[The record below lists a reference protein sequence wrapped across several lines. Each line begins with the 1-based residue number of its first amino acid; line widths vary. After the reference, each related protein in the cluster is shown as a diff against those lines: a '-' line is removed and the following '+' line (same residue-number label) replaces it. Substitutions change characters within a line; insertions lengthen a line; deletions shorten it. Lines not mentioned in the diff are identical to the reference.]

1 MTIRQGHNVIAGS
14 SGRQLQD
21 AFPLFFDHRFTFDP
35 QDIRW
40 VNSEDYSWL
49 DGEVYRGG
57 YNKLLSQYQP
67 TGIFKAT
74 SLNYTCVFSDL
85 SIVETNVPVAT
96 GTITDLQDWATS
108 AGYTTTG
115 TTIEELVVQKSLV
128 SSSETI
134 AEVVISFYRCY
145 DKKKIVLTDQITAV
159 EAIYAATGVAEYF
172 ILDIA
177 NKQFKLPR
185 NKWGRYG
192 TGSGDLGDYVEESLP
207 NAKGSGRGVGAST
220 DVWTG
225 TFKYLNSPANSGH
238 SSVNESYA
246 NFDFD
251 LSRAS
256 SAYQD
261 GAPVQPRGA
270 KGDLYFYL
278 GDSDADI
285 VGKAYVTDA
294 LIQSKA
300 NNSEV
305 VHITGDEDIY
315 DLKQFHD
322 NTAIKNDA
330 LDNTVAQSSYQERLL
345 VFYDKNNVRIGSLGT
360 SNAADST
367 VVRNFIA
374 ASKIINGSYQYSV
387 IAAFIDEDGNKWCE
401 LPAISMPYIRKQNSD
416 LEGGEIHFESADNEV
431 NAGKEIVID
440 RYNGIIRVVGQN
452 SNGTINN
459 PFQADVQNNNVVITR
474 LYMTDQCYLQKNS
487 TDVRFIAKDTGY
499 AQGDTVSANRYT
511 GIRMYDKNNVEIGT
525 VYTVVQTNGNVLTRL
540 SIRTP
545 TAGATTNSSMG
556 IGAKPD
562 GTFYTYAPTP
572 SSATDNSTQIA
583 TTAHII
589 NVLKLMY
596 PVGSVYIG
604 TQSTCPMSQLFGTWS
619 LVSSGKALWTG
630 NGSNGNTT
638 IDAGLPN
645 ITGGFGASQYGTPD
659 GAFAASTSYT
669 ESVKGSGV
677 TNNGLSFDA
686 SRSNSIY
693 GKSSTV
699 QPPAYVVNVWRRTA

>member
-67 TGIFKAT
+67 TGMFKAA

-96 GTITDLQDWATS
+96 GTITDLQDWATA

-115 TTIEELVVQKSLV
+115 TTIKELVVQKSLV

-145 DKKKIVLTDQITAV
+145 DKKKIVLTDQIAAV

-185 NKWGRYG
+185 NKWGKYG
-192 TGSGDLGDYVEESLP
+192 TGSGDLGDYISESVP
-207 NAKGSGRGVGAST
+207 NVRGSLGYLSSNCGSSSGATDSGALYWQNPASQMSSRGSTTGYGFDVGFNASR
-220 DVWTG
+220 
-225 TFKYLNSPANSGH
+225 S
-238 SSVNESYA
+238 
-246 NFDFD
+246 
-251 LSRAS
+251 S
-256 SAYQD
+256 SAYKD

-305 VHITGDEDIY
+305 LHKTLNESFTGTKTGYGVNTPIA
-315 DLKQFHD
+315 LKRNGTYTEIQTQDSNGIRTGGFR
-322 NTAIKNDA
+322 NI
-330 LDNTVAQSSYQERLL
+330 QE
-345 VFYDKNNVRIGSLGT
+345 T
-360 SNAADST
+360 DST
-367 VVRNFIA
+367 VNQTIMYVADGSSYKGDIA
-374 ASKIINGSYQYSV
+374 INYDTANNAVWASLPYRLVQQQFAYEKGTVVTTDTYLGRMQYSDKNGSTIVEDFNY
-387 IAAFIDEDGNKWCE
+387 IAI
-401 LPAISMPYIRKQNSD
+401 
-416 LEGGEIHFESADNEV
+416 
-431 NAGKEIVID
+431 
-440 RYNGIIRVVGQN
+440 N
-452 SNGTINN
+452 SNK
-459 PFQADVQNNNVVITR
+459 A
-474 LYMTDQCYLQKNS
+474 
-487 TDVRFIAKDTGY
+487 
-499 AQGDTVSANRYT
+499 RY
-511 GIRMYDKNNVEIGT
+511 IKRIHN
-525 VYTVVQTNGNVLTRL
+525 
-540 SIRTP
+540 
-545 TAGATTNSSMG
+545 NSS
-556 IGAKPD
+556 
-562 GTFYTYAPTP
+562 
-572 SSATDNSTQIA
+572 SSATGSVDILVAEYDGTTAKAYTVTPASAALNNQQIA
-583 TTAHII
+583 TTAHVI

-604 TQSTCPMSQLFGTWS
+604 TQSTCPMGQLFGTWD

-630 NGSNGNTT
+630 NGSNGNAT
-638 IDAGLPN
+638 INAGLPN
-645 ITGGFGASQYGTPD
+645 ITGSISLHGVAEPNIIHSAT
-659 GAFAASTSYT
+659 GAFSGIGGSTTQYRTPANMSVSSGAVSSGGFAFNAS
-669 ESVKGSGV
+669 
-677 TNNGLSFDA
+677 D
-686 SRSNSIY
+686 SNDIF

>member
-14 SGRQLQD
+14 SGRTLQD

-67 TGIFKAT
+67 TGSFKAT

-85 SIVETNVPVAT
+85 SIVETDVPVAT
-96 GTITDLQDWATS
+96 GTITDLQDWATA

-145 DKKKIVLTDQITAV
+145 DKKKIVLTDQIAAV
-159 EAIYAATGVAEYF
+159 EAIYAATGIAEYF
-172 ILDIA
+172 ILDIT

-220 DVWTG
+220 DVWKG
-225 TFKYLNSPANSGH
+225 AFKYLRSPANSGH
-238 SSVNESYA
+238 SSVNEAYA

-256 SAYQD
+256 SAYKD

-305 VHITGDEDIY
+305 LHKTMDESFTGTKTGYGVNTPIA
-315 DLKQFHD
+315 LKRNGTYTEIQTQKADGTRTGGFRS
-322 NTAIKNDA
+322 I
-330 LDNTVAQSSYQERLL
+330 QE
-345 VFYDKNNVRIGSLGT
+345 T
-360 SNAADST
+360 DST
-367 VVRNFIA
+367 VNQTIMYVA
-374 ASKIINGSYQYSV
+374 DGSSFKGSISV
-387 IAAFIDEDGNKWCE
+387 NYD
-401 LPAISMPYIRKQNSD
+401 SSD
-416 LEGGEIHFESADNEV
+416 
-431 NAGKEIVID
+431 
-440 RYNGIIRVVGQN
+440 
-452 SNGTINN
+452 
-459 PFQADVQNNNVVITR
+459 
-474 LYMTDQCYLQKNS
+474 
-487 TDVRFIAKDTGY
+487 
-499 AQGDTVSANRYT
+499 
-511 GIRMYDKNNVEIGT
+511 GT
-525 VYTVVQTNGNVLTRL
+525 VYTT
-540 SIRTP
+540 
-545 TAGATTNSSMG
+545 
-556 IGAKPD
+556 
-562 GTFYTYAPTP
+562 APTP
-572 SSATDNSTQIA
+572 SSATDNSTKIA
-583 TTAHII
+583 TTAHIL

-630 NGSNGNTT
+630 NGSNGNST
-638 IDAGLPN
+638 INAGLPD
-645 ITGGFGASQYGTPD
+645 ITIG
-659 GAFAASTSYT
+659 
-669 ESVKGSGV
+669 
-677 TNNGLSFDA
+677 DA
-686 SRSNSIY
+686 SIMAWRNNEKEFTQGALSKSTTQNVGIGGSSWAYTGIADFKASRANSVY